1 MRHSFMN
8 LEIRKSS
15 LASAAQD
22 VDQLVADQL
31 LDVSACGLQVL
42 TGIELVG
49 MLGIELT
56 DGAGHCQTQVG
67 FQGCRN
73 SGKPDALLM

>member
-1 MRHSFMN
+1 MGGQ
-8 LEIRKSS
+8 KSYGKLG

-22 VDQLVADQL
+22 IDQLVADQL
-31 LDVSACGLQVL
+31 LDVGASGLQVL

-56 DGAGHCQTQVG
+56 DGSGHCQTQVG
-67 FQGCRN
+67 V
-73 SGKPDALLM
+73 DVDLAD